1 MTSISTTI
9 PAPSLFH
16 SFAINFGDFILID
29 SGKWS
34 SGFMLQSLNGIYIAH
49 NFFAVAF
56 SYVMLIYICPSSF
69 NLHTALGGRYYYYL
83 PFIDKEMK
91 LRELCNSLEI
101 SALVLDIGFEHMRS
115 HSGPGSYCCPV
126 SKKNILSV
134 WFSVWE
140 SRKWELI
147 RVRYRWFSRM
157 ARIL

>member
-1 MTSISTTI
+1 MTSISTNI
-9 PAPSLFH
+9 PAHSLFR
-16 SFAINFGDFILID
+16 SFTINFGDLFLID

-34 SGFMLQSLNGIYIAH
+34 SGFMLQSLNGIYIDH

-69 NLHTALGGRYYYYL
+69 NLHTALGGRYYYNL
-83 PFIDKEMK
+83 PFIGKEMK

-126 SKKNILSV
+126 SEKNILSV
-134 WFSVWE
+134 WFSV
-140 SRKWELI
+140 
-147 RVRYRWFSRM
+147 
-157 ARIL
+157 